1 MATADATLREDH
13 RASREVPMLRYRQTH
28 KGQIRVVSIDA
39 DALPSCS
46 GELVRGVVLSADAYD
61 QN

>member
-1 MATADATLREDH
+1 
-13 RASREVPMLRYRQTH
+13 MLSYRQTH

-39 DALPSCS
+39 DALSSCS

-61 QN
+61 QT